1 MGHKFEIFSAG
12 CELCKN
18 AIEIL
23 RNNICEECEIIE
35 YNLKDP
41 IQEDIQKKI
50 KKYEIKAVPS
60 IIVDEEYKII
70 GIPDSEEIRKIIA
83 NIQGGTSL
91 PEQELILQICC
102 DSLNANYLKV
112 PILSEKYNPFLI
124 FVIEYKNKLIKM

>member
-41 IQEDIQKKI
+41 IQEEIKKKI

-83 NIQGGTSL
+83 NI
-91 PEQELILQICC
+91 
-102 DSLNANYLKV
+102 
-112 PILSEKYNPFLI
+112 
-124 FVIEYKNKLIKM
+124 

>member
-41 IQEDIQKKI
+41 IQEEIKKKI

-70 GIPDSEEIRKIIA
+70 GIPDSEEIRNIIA
-83 NIQGGTSL
+83 NI
-91 PEQELILQICC
+91 
-102 DSLNANYLKV
+102 
-112 PILSEKYNPFLI
+112 
-124 FVIEYKNKLIKM
+124 